1 MDTNALAAAL
11 SANGLS
17 AYLDLVDRLAL
28 PSLRLN
34 ATPTPDGAIPVG
46 GSRLGGLPDLTPEQ
60 PWPAMPDGAPMSFIG
75 QIRLQDAHA
84 LDGGAALPA
93 EGLLSFFYDASQQT
107 YGADPNDHGGFR
119 VLYVDAAAQ
128 ASLAHQAGWPD
139 GLPGAA
145 RYGAAAVSFAPELT
159 YAQDL
164 QAELPERTIT
174 PQDQARFE
182 AALTRLVPAPS
193 TAPRHRL
200 LGHPDTI
207 QDDMR
212 QECQLAANGVA
223 DPSADP
229 QRVAELVAGA
239 NEWRLLLQVDSD
251 ARIGMRWASAGM
263 LYFWI
268 REQDLASA
276 RFDNCWVVLQSD

>member
-1 MDTNALAAAL
+1 MDTSAVVAAL
-11 SANGLS
+11 RANGLS
-17 AYLDLVDRLAL
+17 AFTDVVDRLAQA
-28 PSLRLN
+28 SLRLI
-34 ATPTPDGAIPVG
+34 ATPTPDSAIPVSA
-46 GSRLGGLPDLTPEQ
+46 SRLGGLPDLPPEQ
-60 PWPAMPDGAPMSFIG
+60 SWPATRDGAPMSFVG

-84 LDGGAALPA
+84 LASGAALPA
-93 EGLLSFFYDASQQT
+93 EGLLSFFYDASQRT
-107 YGADPNDHGGFR
+107 YGADPNDRTGFR
-119 VLYVDAAAQ
+119 VLYFDTAAHAG
-128 ASLAHQAGWPD
+128 LAHQAGWPAA
-139 GLPGAA
+139 LPSAA
-145 RYGAAAVSFAPELT
+145 RFGACSVAFAPELT

-164 QAELPERTIT
+164 QAEFPERPIT
-174 PQDQARFE
+174 PQDQERFE
-182 AALTRLVPAPS
+182 AALTRLAPAPS

-223 DPSADP
+223 DPSAEP
-229 QRVAELVAGA
+229 QRVAAFMPGA
-239 NEWRLLLQVDSD
+239 NQWRLLLQVDSD
-251 ARIGMRWASAGM
+251 ARVGMRWASAGM

>member
-1 MDTNALAAAL
+1 MDTSAFTAELT
-11 SANGLS
+11 ANGLS
-17 AYLDLVDRLAL
+17 AYTDMVGRLAL
-28 PSLRLN
+28 PSLRLTS
-34 ATPTPDGAIPVG
+34 TPIPDGAIPVG
-46 GSRLGGLPDLTPEQ
+46 ASRLGGLPDLPPEE
-60 PWPAMPDGAPMSFIG
+60 PWTTMKSAPMSFVG

-84 LDGGAALPA
+84 FDDGAALPA

-107 YGADPNDHGGFR
+107 FGSDPNDRAGFR
-119 VLYVDAAAQ
+119 VLYFDGAKQ
-128 ASLAHQAGWPD
+128 KRLAHQTAWPAA
-139 GLPGAA
+139 LPTAA
-145 RYGAAAVSFAPELT
+145 RFASSAVTLAPELT

-164 QAELPERTIT
+164 QAEFPDRQIA
-174 PQDQARFE
+174 PQDQAQFE
-182 AALTRLVPAPS
+182 AALNRLAPAPS
-193 TAPRHRL
+193 TAPHHRL

-212 QECQLAANGVA
+212 QQCQIAANGIA

-229 QRVAELVAGA
+229 QRVAALMPAA
-239 NEWRLLLQVDSD
+239 NDWRLLFQVDSD

-268 REQDLASA
+268 LQQDLASA